1 MAIALKSCSS
11 KESHLESINN
21 APEFSIKAYN
31 DTEGEYTSEVKDS
44 LRIPENSFYKLKYK
58 LNDEAE
64 SLHKIKVNYNFIKG
78 YGAFNVDATNNIINY
93 TPDGVGEHIVE
104 IQVKDNYNKMVV
116 VSLELI
122 VYDNLPPVPHLTFE
136 KIDQNYRVNAS
147 KSYDPDGRIVN
158 YHFDY
163 GVKTIDIHEN
173 DNLQPVVDIWADHV
187 EQNGGVTLT
196 LTDEKGMKS
205 EPRFFEL

>member
-44 LRIPENSFYKLKYK
+44 LRIPENSFYKIQYK

-104 IQVKDNYNKMVV
+104 IQVKDNYNKMAV
-116 VSLELI
+116 VSLELL
-122 VYDNLPPVPHLTFE
+122 VYDNLPPVPQLTFE

-147 KSYDPDGRIVN
+147 RSYDPDGYITD
-158 YHFDY
+158 YHFEY
-163 GVKTIDIHEN
+163 GVNEFSYD
-173 DNLQPVVDIWADHV
+173 QPVVEIWADHV
-187 EQNGGVTLT
+187 EQYGGVTLT
-196 LTDEKGMKS
+196 LTDDKGLKS
-205 EPRFFEL
+205 EPKFFEL